1 MAASTVSYAS
11 TPMLT
16 IGGDL
21 ALGPMHDLLELSV
34 DEDVNG
40 MTSLEARFVNWGYT
54 GTGQGSLYL
63 DRTTF
68 DFGKDL
74 KVAFGPD
81 TGDVLF
87 TGKISA
93 LQADYPDGGAGSMS
107 ICAEDAVQSFRL
119 TRRTRTFDDAS
130 TKDIAT
136 TMASE
141 HGLSP
146 QIDLDGPTR
155 KVVNQLNIS
164 DLAFLRSL
172 AYADG
177 GELWLDDKTLHLQG
191 RAKRDGGT
199 ATLTYPGSLQS
210 FSVRADLAH
219 QVTDVSICGW
229 SVADKDAIK
238 ETGDSSALGAEL
250 GSGDTSGSDVLE
262 KAFRERHEM
271 IVVGE
276 PLQSDDATARA
287 KAAYLDRARR
297 FLTGTGTTAGSP
309 SIRVGTRVTLAG
321 LSPLFNGDYRVIR
334 TRHHY
339 DLVKGYTT
347 EFDVE
352 RAGIG
357 ASQ

>member
-1 MAASTVSYAS
+1 MPASTVSYAS

-34 DEDVNG
+34 DEDVDG
-40 MTSLEARFVNWGYT
+40 LASLEARFVNWGYT

-74 KVAFGPD
+74 KVGFGPD

-93 LQADYPDGGAGSMS
+93 LQADYPDGGAGSLS
-107 ICAEDAVQSFRL
+107 VCAEDALQEFRL
-119 TRRTRTFDDAS
+119 TRRTRTFDESS
-130 TKDIAT
+130 TKDIANA
-136 TMASE
+136 MASE
-141 HGLSP
+141 HGLTP
-146 QIDLDGPTR
+146 QVDLDGPTR
-155 KVVNQLNIS
+155 KVASQLNIS
-164 DLAFLRSL
+164 DLAFLRAL
-172 AYADG
+172 VHADG
-177 GELWLDDKTLHLQG
+177 GELWLADKTLHVQD
-191 RAKRDGGT
+191 RAHRDGST
-199 ATLTYPGSLQS
+199 AALTYPGSLQS

-219 QVTDVSICGW
+219 QVTDVAICGW

-238 ETGDSSALGAEL
+238 ETGDASALGAEL
-250 GSGDTSGSDVLE
+250 GPGDTSGSDVLE
-262 KAFRERHEM
+262 QAFSARHEM
-271 IVVGE
+271 VVVDE
-276 PLQSDDATARA
+276 PLQSDDARARA

-297 FLTGTGTTAGSP
+297 FITGTGMTAGSP
-309 SIRVGTRVTLAG
+309 SIRVGSRVTLAG

-347 EFDVE
+347 EFEVE

-357 ASQ
+357 ASR